1 VVAQRT
7 GLVFLSRR
15 VLLAMPLA
23 VLGCRAARAADDVA
37 RDAIASVPLR
47 DGLIPPLM
55 LGIARV
61 ALQPGA
67 STWAATTGGVRMLVV
82 ESGVLAIATAAS
94 VERPLS
100 AGELVLVAPPANPVN
115 EILAP
120 AGSTMRFT
128 GLGVSSVR
136 NPGSRPVVW
145 LDVAVFREAPRPL
158 RRAFTTDDGVS
169 FQLMASAEAE
179 TAPVG
184 PIAVELDRWRVPA
197 RSEAPDEAS
206 RGLSLLYIETGSLT
220 IRPRSGDVQTA
231 HAAAPAP
238 YSQPGALQR
247 VAPDTAQSVTAGA
260 VIFLPAASRAEIV
273 NGRGRTASLLALA
286 LREIA

>member
-1 VVAQRT
+1 MIAPRT
-7 GLVFLSRR
+7 GIVLLSRR
-15 VLLAMPLA
+15 VLLAVPLA
-23 VLGCRAARAADDVA
+23 LLRRGAGRAADADA
-37 RDAIASVPLR
+37 RDEITAVPLR
-47 DGLIPPLM
+47 DGLTPPLT

-67 STWAATTGGVRMLVV
+67 ATWAATTGGARMLLV

-94 VERPLS
+94 VEPPLS
-100 AGELVLVAPPANPVN
+100 AGELVLVAPPANPIN

-145 LDVAVFREAPRPL
+145 LDVAVFRDAPRPM

-169 FQLMASAEAE
+169 FQLLAGAEAE
-179 TAPVG
+179 AAPTG
-184 PIAVELDRWRVPA
+184 PIAVELDRWRIPA
-197 RSEAPDEAS
+197 RSEAPDEAG
-206 RGLSLLYIETGSLT
+206 RGLSLLYLEAGSLT

-238 YSQPGALQR
+238 YSQPGALHP
-247 VAPDTAQSVTAGA
+247 VPPDTNQSVTAGA
-260 VIFLPAASRAEIV
+260 VIFLPTGSRAEIV
-273 NGRGRTASLLALA
+273 NALGRPARLLGLG